1 LVSLHAGGAVI
12 NSVGPQPNVFQVA
25 RRIAVLAGLIAWG
38 VKAGIRGGQKGG
50 LACASPAEP

>member
-1 LVSLHAGGAVI
+1 VISLHAGGAVI

-38 VKAGIRGGQKGG
+38 VEAGIRGGQKGG
-50 LACASPAEP
+50 RAGVGPADP